1 MMMKELSIL
10 ITLTLGK
17 QTRQR
22 PLCDA
27 CLVHALL
34 LQGSSSLRLRVA
46 PRLRQLRRLVP
57 LNAESAVVEV
67 DPVALVVESAV
78 TLFDVALVV
87 ESAVALF
94 DVALVVESAVA
105 LVVEVGRVSCWT
117 ALLVST
123 LSCWTALLLLASTLS
138 CWAFSIESR
147 L

>member
-1 MMMKELSIL
+1 MVMKELSIL

-22 PLCDA
+22 PLFDA
-27 CLVHALL
+27 CLVYPLL

-67 DPVALVVESAV
+67 DPVAL
-78 TLFDVALVV
+78 FDVALVV

-94 DVALVVESAVA
+94 DVALVFESANNVNTSFTM
-105 LVVEVGRVSCWT
+105 VVVTWT
-117 ALLVST
+117 GIRS
-123 LSCWTALLLLASTLS
+123 
-138 CWAFSIESR
+138 
-147 L
+147 